1 MYMSTFH
8 CSTATVHSLPGSPM
22 RTSLYASCDTVG
34 TAEDV
39 GYSYLPYRVSV
50 HRYLVNPPRGE
61 SLVAILSRAFP
72 PKSLVSSDDPHLRL
86 ANGNHDHPGSWLP
99 LEAGCRLD
107 AVRRSAPSW
116 SVTRKFRTSPR
127 IHTKPLCTRLF
138 ADELSDSCSA
148 ILINPRNHRRF
159 YES

>member
-39 GYSYLPYRVSV
+39 GYS
-50 HRYLVNPPRGE
+50 PPRGE